1 VKQFRMWFKCR
12 FLMGGGEPIPRT
24 HVLANIASKYPVFH
38 MSFKS
43 FRDVPFFLDGGIGD
57 TLTPIQE
64 VTFLIDAISSTGIDS
79 TPVGSAII
87 LNLLVMCQF
96 YIEQYLAPKE
106 I

>member
-1 VKQFRMWFKCR
+1 MWFKCR

-24 HVLANIASKYPVFH
+24 HILANIASKYPVFH

-64 VTFLIDAISSTGIDS
+64 VTFLIDGISRTGIDA
-79 TPVGSAII
+79 TPAGSAII
-87 LNLLVMCQF
+87 LNGLVIGQF
-96 YIEQYLAPKE
+96 DIEQYLAQKK